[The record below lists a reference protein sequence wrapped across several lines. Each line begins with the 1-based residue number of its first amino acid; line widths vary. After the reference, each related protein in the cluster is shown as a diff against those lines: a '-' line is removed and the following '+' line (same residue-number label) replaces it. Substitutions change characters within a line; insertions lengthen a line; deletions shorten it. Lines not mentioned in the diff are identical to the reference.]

1 MEPSENINIIFQEP
15 IRMSNNILQ
24 ESDIALS
31 EIFTKENNK
40 KSNQE
45 DKINIGYDDILAEF
59 DLKEK
64 KKKKKKN
71 KKIED
76 NITKLIHNLNNDPPT
91 YSYEFLLNKFYDNFQ
106 DKYNFQRKNKNT
118 LKIPIVHRVG
128 SKKSSWLNFK
138 ECCKCL
144 NREEHH
150 LQIYTQSELSA
161 ESNIDGGGHLVLK
174 GIYNQKNIEIIL
186 KKYVSTYVQCQM
198 CKGIDTFIKKDTVSR
213 LSFLECYSCR
223 SARSLQSMDIKYK
236 TNVKI

>member
-1 MEPSENINIIFQEP
+1 MEPTENINIIIQDT
-15 IRMSNNILQ
+15 ITISNNILQ
-24 ESDIALS
+24 ESDIVLS

-40 KSNQE
+40 KLNQE
-45 DKINIGYDDILAEF
+45 DMNKINVGDDILAEF
-59 DLKEK
+59 DLKE

-76 NITKLIHNLNNDPPT
+76 NITKLIHNLNHDPPT

-118 LKIPIVHRVG
+118 LKMPIVQRVG

-144 NREEHH
+144 NREEYH
-150 LQIYTQSELSA
+150 LQIYTQSELST
-161 ESNIDGGGHLVLK
+161 ESNIDGVGHLVLK

-186 KKYVSTYVQCQM
+186 KKYVLTYVQCQM

-223 SARSLQSMDIKYK
+223 SSRSLQSMDIKYK
-236 TNVKI
+236 TNVKV